1 MAPRRSRGE
10 RFPTVPNPPIAMK
23 TLVLALSIVIP
34 AAAAATVLQDA
45 MQPTEPQAQHAWLQ
59 RLIGEWDAVSEA
71 TMEPGG
77 EPMRM
82 ESTESVRA
90 FGELWIVAEGN
101 FDLGGPPLRSMMTL
115 GYDPRRDAFVGTWID
130 TMHATLW
137 HYVGQLDDEER
148 VLTLETEG
156 PSFDDA
162 DTTARYRDRIEL
174 VDADHKVLTSSVEDG
189 AGGWTTFLRAE
200 YRRRK

>member
-1 MAPRRSRGE
+1 
-10 RFPTVPNPPIAMK
+10 MK
-23 TLVLALSIVIP
+23 TLVLALSILLP
-34 AAAAATVLQDA
+34 TATATALLQDA

-59 RLIGEWDAVSEA
+59 RLTGEWDAVSEA

-90 FGELWIVAEGN
+90 FGELWIVAEGSM
-101 FDLGGPPLRSMMTL
+101 DIGGEQMRSMMTL
-115 GYDPRRDAFVGTWID
+115 GYDPGRDAFIGTWID
-130 TMHATLW
+130 TIHATLW
-137 HYVGQLDDEER
+137 HYVGHLDDEQR
-148 VLTLETEG
+148 ALTLETEG
-156 PSFDDA
+156 PAFDDA
-162 DTTARYRDRIEL
+162 GTTARYRDRIEL